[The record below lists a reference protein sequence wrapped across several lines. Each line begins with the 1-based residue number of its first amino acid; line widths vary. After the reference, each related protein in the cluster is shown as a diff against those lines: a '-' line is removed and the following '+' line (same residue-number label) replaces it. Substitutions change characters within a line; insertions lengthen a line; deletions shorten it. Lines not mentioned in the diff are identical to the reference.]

1 MSAKTGMLAGIDP
14 WWAAVELR
22 RSHRLVALA
31 FCVLFAPFFVQ
42 AQSAPPGP
50 ELPAAVPAPQALKSE
65 LPGPDAQVH
74 TGTSS
79 GVEADA
85 LLRGLLEDH
94 QFLRLEQELDKLP
107 TDDRAFY
114 QGLLEN
120 RANDSKNS
128 ASLLEAQLDRIVASG
143 DNEREKLLRKALG
156 EDYLR
161 MGDWSKAAAAYAALE
176 ERLGKKLSADEQDDL
191 ELPVKLLPLAKNNP
205 PMSVDACDPFQMQ
218 VEKNPLGLTDIPVFV
233 DARPHDWM
241 LDPTLP
247 FNMIARSVAREVG
260 LKVSE
265 EAATIH
271 TLTGKPIQVH
281 MTVIPRFT
289 IEGQLTLHNM
299 TAFVFEDA
307 DYRFAD
313 SDYQVEGVL
322 GLPALMA
329 MGSVTITGNST
340 ILVHPALQIAVKEPK
355 DQLKDGARFFLD
367 GDQMVVALGKAHDL
381 IEGKPAS
388 ATAPGDERMYVIDAG
403 SQQTYLTSRYFNEH
417 ASNFDGQKMA
427 LFSVPGSEDV
437 PPQPAFTAETVL
449 LQVGATVVPIHY
461 IQVLTQPLGN
471 QALDDVYGVLGIDAL
486 DQLGAYTFDY
496 RTMQFSAQ
504 PQ

>member
-1 MSAKTGMLAGIDP
+1 MSAKTGTLAGIDP
-14 WWAAVELR
+14 WWARLELR
-22 RSHRLVALA
+22 RSRRLAALA
-31 FCVLFAPFFVQ
+31 FFVFFAPIFVQ
-42 AQSAPPGP
+42 AQSTPPNP
-50 ELPAAVPAPQALKSE
+50 ELPDTATAPPAQKSDQPSME
-65 LPGPDAQVH
+65 AQVH
-74 TGTSS
+74 TGTST
-79 GVEADA
+79 GVEADQ
-85 LLRGLLEDH
+85 LLLGLLEDH
-94 QFLRLEQELDKLP
+94 QFLQLEQELNKLP
-107 TDDRAFY
+107 ADDRAFY

-120 RANDSKNS
+120 HANDSKNS
-128 ASLLEAQLDRIVASG
+128 ATLLEAQLDRIVASG
-143 DNEREKLLRKALG
+143 DSKREKLLRKALG

-161 MGDWSKAAAAYAALE
+161 MGNWSKAAAAYAALE
-176 ERLGKKLSADEQDDL
+176 ERLGKKLTADEQDDL

-205 PMSVDACDPFQMQ
+205 PMTIDACDPFQMQ

-281 MTVIPRFT
+281 MAIIPRFT

-329 MGSVTITGNST
+329 MGSVTFTGNST
-340 ILVHPALQIAVKEPK
+340 IFVHPAQQIAVKEPK
-355 DQLKDGARFFLD
+355 DQVKDGAHFFLD
-367 GDQMVVALGKAHDL
+367 GDQVVVALGKARDGS
-381 IEGKPAS
+381 EGKPTPAI
-388 ATAPGDERMYVIDAG
+388 APGDERMYILDAG

-417 ASNFDGQKMA
+417 TNDFDGQKMA
-427 LFSVPGSEDV
+427 LFEVPGSEDV
-437 PPQPAFTAETVL
+437 PPQPAFTAETIL
-449 LQVGATVVPIHY
+449 LQVGPKIVPIHY

-486 DQLGAYTFDY
+486 DQFGSYTFDY